1 VYLRVLATKSPA
13 ERTDSRRSEFFNGLL
28 GPTRQDSRHEHFL
41 NRLLTRGELARSGPA
56 SHFTS
61 SLAILRRADRLV
73 FGSFWG
79 VEPNASPTA
88 RLHARSAADIRKN
101 NPPAALRGAR
111 GSPKPSLPLLYDST
125 VSSRR
130 GASASTILTLSAS
143 PHDGQTRA
151 SSPLKKASSRELRP
165 IHSETPSS
173 DRSRQN
179 GGNLGGFRVLTRT
192 TLDAVLLKK
201 GDRLSAE

>member
-1 VYLRVLATKSPA
+1 MIRGHLAPTA
-13 ERTDSRRSEFFNGLL
+13 ERVGNRKPLVYTTVPPLDS
-28 GPTRQDSRHEHFL
+28 T
-41 NRLLTRGELARSGPA
+41 
-56 SHFTS
+56 
-61 SLAILRRADRLV
+61 IMRRADRLV

-88 RLHARSAADIRKN
+88 RLHARSAADRRKN

-143 PHDGQTRA
+143 PQDGQTRA
-151 SSPLKKASSRELRP
+151 SSPWKKCFEPRVEAHPYRNTAFRSSASKRRQPGWFPSFDADESGRG
-165 IHSETPSS
+165 TPEERGPALGRMTSS
-173 DRSRQN
+173 TGCEVAR
-179 GGNLGGFRVLTRT
+179 
-192 TLDAVLLKK
+192 
-201 GDRLSAE
+201 

>member
-1 VYLRVLATKSPA
+1 VNHARSAPQPLPVSPSLPGL
-13 ERTDSRRSEFFNGLL
+13 DGNWLGLL

-88 RLHARSAADIRKN
+88 RLHARSGADMRKN

-111 GSPKPSLPLLYDST
+111 GSPKPWLPLLYDST

-130 GASASTILTLSAS
+130 GASASTVLTLSAS
-143 PHDGQTRA
+143 PHDGQTRVYNSHGRVRI
-151 SSPLKKASSRELRP
+151 SSMNGGKMTLRP
-165 IHSETPSS
+165 RLHSSTHTHAPS
-173 DRSRQN
+173 
-179 GGNLGGFRVLTRT
+179 GHPALGGAGGRVS
-192 TLDAVLLKK
+192 D
-201 GDRLSAE
+201 